1 MAHIKKKG
9 VYEKK
14 DINLYS
20 GCMWLRNTQ
29 DFFLFF
35 AVICFDFVFII
46 QLVILNV
53 EEALWMGVCESL
65 C

>member
-53 EEALWMGVCESL
+53 EEAL
-65 C
+65 